1 MFKKVILLT
10 LSFFGFSLFPGNLTN
25 QVTIIDSTQQTIYGA
40 THERVQ
46 RTLQVGSSSVLQTY
60 HYLGADFDSGEF
72 RIITG
77 DDYTSTGY
85 RLATTKKHAEVSQA
99 KYDEYLIIGGVNAD
113 FFSGTAP
120 IEAYVEDG
128 QVISSGQGYYREVI
142 GFKEN
147 GQIAL
152 GTPEYDGYEIII
164 QDAVGKERIR
174 LPIKNI
180 NASYVNHPF
189 DIYVYFDTYSTTLP
203 NGIPKYLISTNETK
217 GAIPRIFGQGTY
229 QSSKT
234 EAHTMTSGTLAIVSN
249 NPYLAALLE
258 TGDQVTINRKMTGAF
273 EGVKW
278 AVGGWGKL
286 VINGV
291 KNTNIVSV
299 DPTLRHPRTAI
310 GVKADGSVFFI
321 AADGRQI
328 GYSQGMTLYELADL
342 MLDYGAVDAYNLD
355 GGGST
360 TMVLRTNTNTFEVVN
375 QPSDNPPRSV
385 TNSVFLALQVRFDDT
400 TPHEIPDYSTPL
412 NPPTNLVIQGDRL
425 TFQGQTGAKEYQ
437 VTIND
442 VVYTTKSQFFTLP
455 QAISSAGLYTITV
468 QAIGDGFYY
477 KSSELS
483 APFPFDYPGAIPLE
497 SPNQF
502 RLTTTTLYWD
512 ESDPHT
518 DYRFTINGKTY
529 TLFLNRFT
537 ISTLNLTPGTY
548 IVEVQK
554 LGDGFVHGDSEI
566 AYFTFRVYSAVEKE
580 VLASM
585 GLIKEIFI
593 LFAR

>member
-1 MFKKVILLT
+1 MIKKTILLT
-10 LSFFGFSLFPGNLTN
+10 LAFLGFSLFPSNLSN
-25 QVTIIDSTQQTIYGA
+25 QATILDFTQRTIHGA

-60 HYLGADFDSGEF
+60 HYLGADFNSGDF

-77 DDYTSTGY
+77 DDYSSTGY

-113 FFSGTAP
+113 FFSGSAP
-120 IEAYVEDG
+120 IEAYVENG

-142 GFKEN
+142 GFKDN

-164 QDAVGKERIR
+164 QDALGKERIR
-174 LPIKNI
+174 LPIKNL

-189 DIYVYFDTYSTTLP
+189 DIFVYFDTYATPLP
-203 NGIPKYLISTNETK
+203 NGVPKYLLSTNETK
-217 GAIPRIFGQGTY
+217 GSIPRIFGQGTY

-234 EAHTMTSGTLAIVSN
+234 EAHTMSSGTLAIVSN
-249 NPYLAALLE
+249 NPYLAALFQ
-258 TGDQVTINRKMTGAF
+258 TGDQVIINRKMTGAF

-286 VINGV
+286 IINGA

-321 AADGRQI
+321 AADGRQS

-375 QPSDNPPRSV
+375 QPSDGSPRTV
-385 TNSVFLALQVRFDDT
+385 TNSVFLAIQVRFDDL
-400 TPHEIPDYSTPL
+400 TPHPVPDYSTPL
-412 NPPTNLVIQGDRL
+412 NPPTNLSIQSDRL
-425 TFQGQTGAKEYQ
+425 TFTGQTGAKEYE
-437 VTIND
+437 VSIND
-442 VVYTTKSQFFTLP
+442 VVYTTKSLFFTLP
-455 QAISSAGLYTITV
+455 QAISRTGIYSIKV
-468 QAIGDGFYY
+468 KAIGDGFYY
-477 KSSELS
+477 KTSFDSTTLI
-483 APFPFDYPGAIPLE
+483 FDYPGAIPH
-497 SPNQF
+497 SNPNNF
-502 RLTTTTLYWD
+502 RLTTTTLFWD
-512 ESDPHT
+512 EADPHS

-537 ISTLNLTPGTY
+537 ISSLNLSPGTY
-548 IVEVQK
+548 QVQVQK
-554 LGDGFVHGDSEI
+554 IGDGFVNSDSEVAI
-566 AYFTFRVYSAVEKE
+566 FTFRVYSAVEKE
-580 VLASM
+580 VIASID
-585 GLIKEIFI
+585 LVKEIFT
-593 LFAR
+593 LFSR